1 MILEKAFSR
10 GIGPHPAIRSWAD
23 IGPLLLLRL
32 CLRPRVLLLRLR
44 VLLLRLRVL
53 GLRVLGSLGLGRG
66 GQPGVLCQLLVAAAP
81 AVRLPGEAPVCALQL
96 SHARLQDIVLL
107 LQLGGLQDTP
117 SVRTS

>member
-32 CLRPRVLLLRLR
+32 CLRLR